1 MKESVC
7 FPSLPMGKGASSSTQ
22 KDGIPASLARDYSGD
37 TDQTQERGGGMFRE
51 QMGEERSP
59 ATPSLAPDSL
69 KVRDN
74 FLISK
79 WMNGMNFGEERRD
92 DIATFSVINS
102 PQLIS

>member
-1 MKESVC
+1 
-7 FPSLPMGKGASSSTQ
+7 
-22 KDGIPASLARDYSGD
+22 
-37 TDQTQERGGGMFRE
+37 MFRE

>member
-1 MKESVC
+1 
-7 FPSLPMGKGASSSTQ
+7 
-22 KDGIPASLARDYSGD
+22 
-37 TDQTQERGGGMFRE
+37 
-51 QMGEERSP
+51 MGEERSP